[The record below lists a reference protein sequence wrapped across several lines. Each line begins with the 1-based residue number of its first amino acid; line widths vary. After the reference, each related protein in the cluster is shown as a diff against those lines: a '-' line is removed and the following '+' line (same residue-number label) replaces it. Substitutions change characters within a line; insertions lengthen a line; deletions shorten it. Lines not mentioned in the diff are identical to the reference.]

1 MSDLHNKKPVEKIHA
16 LSKVTHYANMSKRCI
31 FMKALPNRSLVTN
44 VSYECAP
51 ITLIIGTLKVFTN
64 VACNSSVWTTNRYL
78 KSCSKKKPLFLFS
91 PEIFSNG
98 LSLVLM
104 KEIPIPDNKKIP
116 PITKGILN
124 KVSEKIPE
132 SFPFL
137 RSKI

>member
-1 MSDLHNKKPVEKIHA
+1 MEKIHA
-16 LSKVTHYANMSKRCI
+16 LSKVTHYVNMSKRCI

-44 VSYECAP
+44 FSYECAP

-124 KVSEKIPE
+124 KASEKIPE